1 MVAPL
6 DEAGLMRVT
15 AIVVNFNAGEA
26 LQRCVQG
33 LLSGSLPPR
42 VLVVDNASTD
52 GSAAKLRQLYGSRPE
67 LEILF
72 NPGNLGYAPAVN
84 HAVRLGDA
92 EMVLVI
98 NPDCVIGPDG
108 LRQLKMALDA
118 DSQAALAAP
127 AVRDSKGRQERAA
140 LRRFPD
146 PWNSLVTFSGL
157 WRLGRWLSWL
167 RGVPLDARRAGT
179 EPFRA
184 EAVSGACMLIRR
196 QAMLEVGLFDEAY
209 GLHCEDLDLMF
220 RLREAGWHCLYV
232 PGAEATHEQ
241 GVSSRSRPYWA
252 HWQKHL
258 GMARF
263 FDKFQAQHHAAPVR
277 WLVHAGIWLHYLASL
292 PLVRARK

>member
-1 MVAPL
+1 MVATL
-6 DEAGLMRVT
+6 DETDLMRVT
-15 AIVVNFNAGEA
+15 AIVVNFNAGAA

-42 VLVVDNASTD
+42 VLVVDNASSD
-52 GSAAKLRQLYGSRPE
+52 GSAADLRHLYGSRPE

-72 NPGNLGYAPAVN
+72 NPENVGYAPAVN
-84 HAVRLGDA
+84 HAMRLTGA
-92 EMVLVI
+92 GLVLVI

-108 LRQLKMALDA
+108 LRQLKVALDA
-118 DSQAALAAP
+118 DPQAALAAP
-127 AVRDSKGRQERAA
+127 AVRDSRGRLEKAA
-140 LRRFPD
+140 LRRFPGL
-146 PWNSLVTFSGL
+146 WNSLLTFSGL
-157 WRLGRWLSWL
+157 WRLGRWLPWL
-167 RGVPLDARRAGT
+167 KGVPLDARRAGT
-179 EPFRA
+179 EPLRA

-232 PGAEATHEQ
+232 PGAQAIHEQ
-241 GVSSRSRPYWA
+241 GVSSRSRPHWA
-252 HWQKHL
+252 HRQKHL

-263 FDKFQAQHHAAPVR
+263 FDKFQAQNHAAPVR
-277 WLVHAGIWLHYLASL
+277 WLVHAGIWVHYLASL